1 MTAND
6 FSTQAASWIARL
18 CEQAAH
24 PGVRA
29 SLRSWLS
36 DAARPRA
43 FPAIMSIRGSL
54 DDDNFNTV
62 AALYAYH
69 PDHRQD
75 AGSLGALCHKLSGEN
90 NTFEGRFRR
99 LLLCSGEELRKRLR
113 GIILAA
119 RSKGYPVDFL
129 RLYKELCS
137 WEHGYYGDQVR
148 TQWASDYWTGSD
160 IAVSQVSSV

>member
-1 MTAND
+1 MSAND

-18 CEQAAH
+18 SEQASH

-29 SLRSWLS
+29 SLRSWFS

-43 FPAIMSIRGSL
+43 FPALMSILGSL

-69 PDHRQD
+69 PEHRQD
-75 AGSLGALCHKLSGEN
+75 AGSLGALCRKLSGEN
-90 NTFEGRFRR
+90 STFEGRFRR
-99 LLLCSGEELRKRLR
+99 LLLCTGYELRKHLR

-119 RSKGYPVDFL
+119 RSKDHPVNYL
-129 RLYKELCS
+129 QLYLDLHS
-137 WEHGYYGDQVR
+137 WEHGYYGDRVR